1 MCYIL
6 KLVIIIDY
14 GFAFVLFYEHDI
26 CTNTRLKETKASPK
40 EIKGVQFPAAEM
52 IGAAN
57 RQSPVPSSKISSFAS
72 QEHQIRM
79 RSDERD
85 KSQQ

>member
-1 MCYIL
+1 MSYIL

-14 GFAFVLFYEHDI
+14 ESAFVLFYEHDI

-52 IGAAN
+52 PLIKLIGAAN
-57 RQSPVPSSKISSFAS
+57 RQSPV
-72 QEHQIRM
+72 EHQIRT